1 MPQTIDTLISSRWM
15 IPVIPENTVLEHHS
29 IAIKGD
35 IIEAILP
42 TQDALSQLSW
52 SNHIDL
58 GEQLL
63 IPGLV
68 NCHGHAAMS
77 LLRGYADD
85 LALMDWLENHIWP
98 AEAKWV
104 GEAFV
109 YDGTSLAI
117 AEMLRSGTTTFSDM
131 YFFPEAAAKA
141 VQHAGL
147 RAQLSFP
154 IFEFPSN
161 WGENAEDYIN
171 KGMRLMDQY
180 SSSNKIHVIFGPH
193 APYTVAD
200 PSLEKIAMLAEEVN
214 APIQIHL
221 HETAFEVEQS
231 IKEHGV
237 RPIKRLQKLGILM
250 PDTQCVHMT
259 ALNDEDIE
267 IIMSTRSQVIHCPE
281 SNLKLASGFCPV
293 DKLLGKGINVA
304 IGTDGAAS
312 NDDLD
317 LLGELKTA
325 ALLAKAVSGDPTAM
339 DAHTSLRMATINGAK
354 ALGLDKMLG
363 SLEAGKQADITAID
377 MSTLEAQPVFS
388 PVSSLIYTDSG
399 SRVSN
404 VWCAG
409 KQLLKDRTL
418 ITLHEQELIR
428 KAREWGEKIRAN

>member
-180 SSSNKIHVIFGPH
+180 SSSNKIHVIFG
-193 APYTVAD
+193 
-200 PSLEKIAMLAEEVN
+200 
-214 APIQIHL
+214 
-221 HETAFEVEQS
+221 
-231 IKEHGV
+231 
-237 RPIKRLQKLGILM
+237 
-250 PDTQCVHMT
+250 
-259 ALNDEDIE
+259 
-267 IIMSTRSQVIHCPE
+267 
-281 SNLKLASGFCPV
+281 
-293 DKLLGKGINVA
+293 
-304 IGTDGAAS
+304 
-312 NDDLD
+312 
-317 LLGELKTA
+317 
-325 ALLAKAVSGDPTAM
+325 
-339 DAHTSLRMATINGAK
+339 
-354 ALGLDKMLG
+354 
-363 SLEAGKQADITAID
+363 
-377 MSTLEAQPVFS
+377 
-388 PVSSLIYTDSG
+388 
-399 SRVSN
+399 
-404 VWCAG
+404 
-409 KQLLKDRTL
+409 
-418 ITLHEQELIR
+418 
-428 KAREWGEKIRAN
+428 